1 MDGVNVPAPGGAWVA
16 QSMVRFAVPVVS
28 VLRGGFRLRPTF
40 HLRDPILRRLAR
52 QGAWAAGFLGCSQA
66 LLVAVLYFANGSE
79 GGVVVYQLA
88 FVLFMLPVSLFAVP
102 VFTTAFPDLTRFART
117 GRWAD
122 FGDEVGR
129 TTRSVALFTIAS
141 TGALVALAE
150 PISRVV
156 ALGNAADHVT
166 EVAGAVAGFAVGV
179 PGYAMVLLLTRVA
192 YSYQDTRTPT
202 LVNIGVAVL
211 GTTLMAVM
219 AAIAP
224 SSDRITV
231 LGLGYGSAQ
240 LVGAVVLA
248 VSVRATV
255 HGHGARIP
263 TVAVPILRDVVAA
276 PHGLEALALVMRYV
290 LLVSDHVEPP
300 ALAAPLAPAA
310 GPATPG
316 ADEARGASA
325 SSRSLA
331 AARTAFTLA
340 RFTTYSSCAA
350 SLPGPNTAIP
360 ASRRLSA
367 MPSTSGPSG
376 PTTTSPMS

>member
-1 MDGVNVPAPGGAWVA
+1 
-16 QSMVRFAVPVVS
+16 
-28 VLRGGFRLRPTF
+28 
-40 HLRDPILRRLAR
+40 
-52 QGAWAAGFLGCSQA
+52 
-66 LLVAVLYFANGSE
+66 
-79 GGVVVYQLA
+79 
-88 FVLFMLPVSLFAVP
+88 
-102 VFTTAFPDLTRFART
+102 
-117 GRWAD
+117 
-122 FGDEVGR
+122 DEVGR

-219 AAIAP
+219 AAVAP

-263 TVAVPILRDVVAA
+263 TVAVPILRDVVATA
-276 PHGLEALALVMRYV
+276 VAATGVYAAVRAWSGSGTISAVVVCVVGGAV
-290 LLVSDHVEPP
+290 LSV
-300 ALAAPLAPAA
+300 
-310 GPATPG
+310 G
-316 ADEARGASA
+316 
-325 SSRSLA
+325 
-331 AARTAFTLA
+331 
-340 RFTTYSSCAA
+340 
-350 SLPGPNTAIP
+350 
-360 ASRRLSA
+360 
-367 MPSTSGPSG
+367 
-376 PTTTSPMS
+376 